1 MVLLGIVTMTSA
13 AAADKAL
20 GFFRDW
26 SAMQFGTGK
35 EQACMAFSQPT
46 SSEGDYTRRGD
57 AFVFVTNRP
66 AAGERGRVSL
76 DTGYTYQPGSPVTVT
91 VDTLVL
97 ELRTDGSTAWLDGEE
112 ETGRLLAA
120 MRSGREMVVEGTSN
134 RGTRTVDRYS
144 LYGFTAAYRAIGK
157 ACPTP

>member
-1 MVLLGIVTMTSA
+1 MLLGILTMTSA

-26 SAMQFGTGK
+26 SAMQFGAGE

-46 SSEGDYTRRGD
+46 SSEGNYTKRGD

-76 DTGYTYQPGSPVTVT
+76 DTGYIYQPGSSVTVT
-91 VDTLVL
+91 VDTLAL
-97 ELRTDGSTAWLDGEE
+97 ELRTDGSTAWLDDDK
-112 ETGRLLAA
+112 ETSRLLAA
-120 MRSGREMVVEGTSN
+120 MRSGRELVVEGISN

-144 LYGFTAAYRAIGK
+144 LYGFTAAYRAIDK
-157 ACPTP
+157 ACPAR